1 MTTAQ
6 EQAWKGDFG
15 NQYNAR
21 SPGDEE
27 ANVAFFTKALH
38 RLRHKGIASIIELGA
53 GTGANIRAL
62 RRLHQNADICAL
74 EINAEA
80 VQKMIVDQAADDVLL
95 TSLTEFV
102 PNRQW
107 DLSFTKGVL
116 IHVEPAQLPQAYD
129 ALFNASRRWIMVAEY
144 YNPTPV
150 YVPYRGHDNLLFKRD
165 FAGDMLKKYPL
176 KLVDYGFVYHG
187 DDHPQDDLT
196 WFLMEKKS

>member
-15 NQYNAR
+15 NQYNQR

-38 RLRHKGIASIIELGA
+38 RLRHKGIGSIIELGA

-62 RRLHQNADICAL
+62 RRLYQTADICAL

-95 TSLTEFV
+95 TSLTDFV

-107 DLSFTKGVL
+107 DLSLTKGVL
-116 IHVEPAQLPQAYD
+116 IHIEPAELPQAYD
-129 ALFNASRRWIMVAEY
+129 ALFNASRRWILVAEY

-176 KLVDYGFVYHG
+176 RLVDYGFVYHG

-196 WFLMEKKS
+196 WFLMEKRS